1 LNNTSGQSLIN
12 VFFSTVIFDNCVM
25 VDNIANEVNHGI
37 TLLGSKA
44 FITNLTINYTIDS
57 FINRNTY

>member
-1 LNNTSGQSLIN
+1 MI
-12 VFFSTVIFDNCVM
+12 
-25 VDNIANEVNHGI
+25 DNIANEVNHGI

-57 FINRNTY
+57 FINRNTF